1 LSRVIAETPLQAGRD
16 AIERHAWREAFDLLT
31 EADKAERL
39 TSDDLMGLGE
49 AAWWLGYLDD
59 SIAAKER
66 AYTGYSE
73 SGDGPKA
80 AISALLIAQD
90 YSAKLAPS
98 IGAGWFNRAERLL
111 EKEAE
116 SSAHGFLAFM
126 NSLGAEAAGDL
137 DLALSHAERTLDIGT
152 RCGDRDLQGYGLL
165 LRGRILVL
173 QGHVKEGLAL
183 LDEATVAAVSGEIGP
198 LATGIIYCMAITTT
212 AALADY
218 TRASQWTEASKRWCE
233 RQSISGFPGVC
244 RVHRAEI
251 MRLRGSWAEAEREA
265 RRALIELEKF
275 NLDYAA
281 EGFYELGEVRLR
293 IGDLPEAED
302 AFRQAHELGR
312 PPYPGLPLL
321 RLTQGKAEIAAS
333 SMKRGLEDPH
343 FDRLGRCRLLPAEV
357 EIALAVEDVD
367 RAREAV
373 EELET
378 TVNDFNSA
386 PLRASALCARGDL
399 QLAEGD
405 SRSAVST
412 LRQGWRMWKDGDL
425 PYEAAQARM
434 SLGVA
439 LRADGDEDAAVM
451 EIQAARSAFER
462 LGAIIDLRRAT
473 ESLGEQVQKDQPK
486 APVPGVRVKKTFM
499 FTDIVSSTN
508 LVEAIGDEAWESLL
522 SWHDQT
528 LRKLF
533 TSHCGEEVKQI
544 GDGFFVAFDDA
555 TDAMECAVQIQRR
568 LGGHR
573 KEHGFAPQVR
583 IGLHRAEATRKGE
596 DYGGKGVHTAARVGA
611 LAQGGEILATTQVIE
626 SGSRH
631 RFPVSERRSVI
642 LKGVSEP
649 AEVVT
654 VQL

>member
-1 LSRVIAETPLQAGRD
+1 MSQVIEESPLQAGRA
-16 AIERHAWREAFDLLT
+16 AIGKHAWREALDLLT
-31 EADKAERL
+31 EADKAEAL
-39 TSDDLMGLGE
+39 TSDDLMSLGE
-49 AAWWLGYLDD
+49 AAWWQGQLEE

-73 SGDGPKA
+73 RGDRPKA
-80 AISALLIAQD
+80 AICALLIAQD
-90 YSAKLAPS
+90 YSAKLAPA

-111 EKEAE
+111 ENEPE
-116 SSAHGFLAFM
+116 SIAHGFLAFM
-126 NSLGAEAAGDL
+126 NSMGAQAAGDL
-137 DLALSHAERTLDIGT
+137 DLALSQAERTLDIGT
-152 RCGDRDLQGYGLL
+152 RYGDRDLQGYGLL
-165 LRGRILVL
+165 LRGRVLVL

-218 TRASQWTEASKRWCE
+218 SRASEWTEASKRWCE

-251 MRLRGSWAEAEREA
+251 MRLRGSWAEAEQET
-265 RRALIELEKF
+265 RRALNELEKF
-275 NLDYAA
+275 NLEHAA

-293 IGDLPEAED
+293 IGDLEEAED

-321 RLTQGKAEIAAS
+321 RLAQGKVDSAAS

-357 EIALAVEDVD
+357 EIALAIGDVD
-367 RAREAV
+367 RARGAV

-378 TVNDFNSA
+378 TVADFNSA
-386 PLRASALCARGDL
+386 PLRASALCARGAL
-399 QLAEGD
+399 QLTEGD
-405 SRSAVST
+405 SGGAVST
-412 LRQGWRMWKDGDL
+412 LRRSWRMWKEADL
-425 PYEAAQARM
+425 PYEAARARM
-434 SLGVA
+434 TLGVA
-439 LRADGDEDAAVM
+439 LRADGDEDAALM
-451 EIQAARSAFER
+451 EIQAARSAFAR
-462 LGAIIDLRRAT
+462 LGAVIDLRSAT
-473 ESLGEQVQKDQPK
+473 ESLGEEVQKDLPK
-486 APVPGVRVKKTFM
+486 APVPGVRVEKTFM

-508 LVEAIGDEAWESLL
+508 LVEVIGDEAWESLL
-522 SWHDQT
+522 GWHDQA

-533 TSHCGEEVKQI
+533 VSNCGEEVKQI

-568 LGGHR
+568 LGEHR

-583 IGLHRAEATRKGE
+583 IGLHRAEATRKGQ
-596 DYGGKGVHTAARVGA
+596 DYGGRGVHTAARIGA

-631 RFPVSERRSVI
+631 RFPVSDRRTVV

-649 AEVVT
+649 AEVVS